1 MTAGQTI
8 HLPEHVQDVFAR
20 LSRGYHL
27 SPSDGD
33 LFRDLEANEAAY
45 RTLFAALGFELSD
58 GVGGFYYFRPGDAL
72 NRGSS
77 RAAVF
82 VLVLAQYLADEGQDP
97 VQAFDEIRILHFS
110 EMPHLLP
117 QYRYICE
124 QAGLDSPDAVRN
136 VILNTLVGL
145 GFAERVGDDAFR
157 FRRPIRRFIDQIMAL
172 RLLEENAAAGS
183 GEAAEEASGADGEGA
198 EEL

>member
-1 MTAGQTI
+1 MTVEQNI
-8 HLPEHVQDVFAR
+8 QLPEHVQEVFAR
-20 LSRGYHL
+20 LARGYHL

-33 LFRDLEANEAAY
+33 FFRDLEVHEAAY
-45 RTLFAALGFELSD
+45 RSLFSALGFQLSD
-58 GVGGFYYFRPGDAL
+58 GVGGFYYFHHGDVL

-82 VLVLAQYLADEGQDP
+82 VLVLAQCLADEGQDP
-97 VQAFDEIRILHFS
+97 VQAFDEIRIHHFS
-110 EMPHLLP
+110 EMPHLMP
-117 QYRYICE
+117 QYRHICE
-124 QAGLDSPDAVRN
+124 QAGLDGPEAVRN

-172 RLLEENAAAGS
+172 RLLEEKDADG
-183 GEAAEEASGADGEGA
+183 DGEGA
-198 EEL
+198 GQVSGIEAEDAEEQ